1 MDEQHNADEEHHEYD
16 CKCLRKI
23 IKQRMRRTLTYPLT
37 ERQVLW
43 LCIYQ
48 YMILLVTY
56 LFIMEMNTV
65 EHFLQIF
72 NPDEYYD
79 TIFGLI
85 SKTMKIMMM
94 LHLVEE
100 TRILLKAL
108 LCKCDTY

>member
-1 MDEQHNADEEHHEYD
+1 MDEPKYD
-16 CKCLRKI
+16 CKCLKKI
-23 IKQRMRRTLTYPLT
+23 IKQRMTRSLTYPLT

-56 LFIMEMNTV
+56 LFILKMNTV

-72 NPDEYYD
+72 TTEEYYD
-79 TIFGLI
+79 TILGLI
-85 SKTMKIMMM
+85 SQTIKIMMM

-100 TRILLKAL
+100 TRILIKAL
-108 LCKCDTY
+108 LCKCDSTI